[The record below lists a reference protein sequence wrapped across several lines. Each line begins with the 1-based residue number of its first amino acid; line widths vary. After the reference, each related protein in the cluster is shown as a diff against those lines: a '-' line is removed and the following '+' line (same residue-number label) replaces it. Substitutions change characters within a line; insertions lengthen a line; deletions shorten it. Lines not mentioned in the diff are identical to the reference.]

1 MLTTIA
7 TYLDTFAGLLWGWP
21 MLILLVGTGIW
32 LTLQLRGLT
41 FALLVPSLIDI
52 FKPQAVNKA
61 QGMISNRSALLTALA
76 ATVGTGNIAGVAT
89 AIVIGG
95 PGAMFWM
102 WVSGLFGMALKYSET
117 LLGVHYRIKTPTG
130 EFRGGP
136 MYYLT
141 HGAKLPWLGYLFALF
156 LAFAA
161 LSIGGMVQSN
171 SVADALKTSFNF
183 NPTIVGAVM
192 TLAAAAIMFGGL
204 KRIARMA
211 DSVVPFMIGLYAIT
225 GTLVLIA
232 NASYVPELFAAIFR
246 DAFTGTAATG
256 GFVGSTLLLT
266 MRYGLARG
274 VFANESGLG
283 SAPIVAATAQ
293 TNHPTEQAL
302 ISMTQTFIDTFFV
315 CTFTGLVILVTGAWQ
330 SDAIASGGASLT
342 QAAFNTGLGGITIFG
357 HQLGSAVVALCL
369 LLFAFTTVLG
379 WGYYGQQGA
388 VYLLGKRVATP
399 YLVFFL
405 LCTFFGAAVL
415 DLAATVNEGV
425 KFIWTIADITTG
437 LMMLPNLLAL
447 WLLGPKIRNLTF
459 DYLRNKRTGQPLK
472 HAAFHF
478 TAPVPSNA
486 VPSTITR
493 PAVTPAKRP
502 ATVQTAPLQTLAG
515 RKVPKGAKSTKR
527 RK

>member
-1 MLTTIA
+1 MLTQTLTQISE
-7 TYLDTFAGLLWGWP
+7 YLNAFAGILWGWP
-21 MLILLVGTGIW
+21 MLILLVGTGIS
-32 LTLQLRGLT
+32 LTIQLRGLT
-41 FALLVPSLIDI
+41 FLQLIPSILSI
-52 FKPQAVNKA
+52 FKPQAKKDA
-61 QGMISNRSALLTALA
+61 AMGMISNRSALLTALA

-117 LLGVHYRIKTPTG
+117 LLGVHYRVKTPTG

-141 HGAKLPWLGYLFALF
+141 HGARMPWLGYLFALF

-183 NPTIVGAVM
+183 NPTLVGAVM
-192 TLAAAAIMFGGL
+192 TLAAAAILFGGL
-204 KRIARMA
+204 KRIAIMA
-211 DSVVPFMIGLYAIT
+211 DAVVPFMIGLYAIS
-225 GTLVLIA
+225 GTLILVA
-232 NASYVPELFAAIFR
+232 NAPYVPDLFMAVFR

-293 TNHPTEQAL
+293 TRHPAEQAF

-330 SDAIASGGASLT
+330 SDALASGGASLT
-342 QAAFNTGLGGITIFG
+342 QAAFNTGLGGITLFG
-357 HQLGSAVVALCL
+357 HQLGSAIVAVCL

-379 WGYYGQQGA
+379 WGFYGQQGA
-388 VYLLGKRVATP
+388 VYLFGKRMAMP
-399 YLVFFL
+399 YMVFFL
-405 LCTFFGAAVL
+405 ACTFFGAAVL
-415 DLAATVNEGV
+415 DLAASVAEGV
-425 KFIWTIADITTG
+425 KLIWVIADITTG

-447 WLLGPKIRNLTF
+447 WLLSPKIRVLTL
-459 DYLRNKRTGQPLK
+459 DYLRNRKTGHFKQPAFYFAAPTSSIGKPVLK
-472 HAAFHF
+472 QVEI
-478 TAPVPSNA
+478 PVQNAKKTPS
-486 VPSTITR
+486 SR
-493 PAVTPAKRP
+493 SSGKFSS
-502 ATVQTAPLQTLAG
+502 G
-515 RKVPKGAKSTKR
+515 RGR
-527 RK
+527 R

>member
-1 MLTTIA
+1 MLITQIHA
-7 TYLDTFAGLLWGWP
+7 VFDYIAGLLWGWP
-21 MLILLVGTGIW
+21 MLILLVGTGIS

-41 FALLVPSLIDI
+41 FSLLIPSLIDI
-52 FKPQAVNKA
+52 FRTQPK
-61 QGMISNRSALLTALA
+61 GGEGTISNRSALLTALA

-117 LLGVHYRIKTPTG
+117 LLGVHYRIKTPEG
-130 EFRGGP
+130 VFRGGP

-141 HGAKLPWLGYLFALF
+141 HGAKMPILGMAFALF
-156 LAFAA
+156 LSFAA

-192 TLAAAAIMFGGL
+192 VISAAVIMFGGL
-204 KRIARMA
+204 TRIAKVA
-211 DSVVPFMIGLYAIT
+211 DAVVPFMIALYAIS
-225 GTLVLIA
+225 GTLVIIA
-232 NASYVPELFAAIFR
+232 NISYVPELFSRIFAE
-246 DAFTGTAATG
+246 AFTGTAATG
-256 GFVGSTLLLT
+256 GFAGATVLMA

-293 TNHPTEQAL
+293 TRHPTEQAL

-330 SDAIASGGASLT
+330 SGEVASGGASLT
-342 QAAFNTGLGGITIFG
+342 QLAFNTGLGGITIFG
-357 HQLGSAVVALCL
+357 HQLGSFIVSMCL

-379 WGYYGQQGA
+379 WGYYGQQGF
-388 VYLLGKRVATP
+388 VYLFGKKVATP
-399 YLVFFL
+399 YMVFFL

-415 DLAATVNEGV
+415 DLAASVKEGV
-425 KFIWTIADITTG
+425 EFIWVIADVTTG

-447 WLLGPKIRNLTF
+447 WILGPKIRKLTF
-459 DYLRNKRTGQPLK
+459 DYLKHKRTGNFQ
-472 HAAFHF
+472 HAPFHF
-478 TAPVPSNA
+478 VAPLHRV
-486 VPSTITR
+486 TR
-493 PAVTPAKRP
+493 PEAPAKPAAKKQAARTPARKSS
-502 ATVQTAPLQTLAG
+502 AG
-515 RKVPKGAKSTKR
+515 RGR
-527 RK
+527 R

>member
-1 MLTTIA
+1 MLEHIA
-7 TYLDTFAGLLWGWP
+7 SYLNTFAGLLWGWP
-21 MLILLVGTGIW
+21 MLIMLVGTGIW

-41 FALLVPSLIDI
+41 FTLLVPSLIDI
-52 FKPQAVNKA
+52 FKPQAKNSTA
-61 QGMISNRSALLTALA
+61 EGTISNRSALLTALA

-141 HGAKLPWLGYLFALF
+141 HGANQPVLGMLFALF
-156 LAFAA
+156 LSFAA

-183 NPTIVGAVM
+183 NPTATGAVM
-192 TLAAAAIMFGGL
+192 TLAAAVIMFGGL
-204 KRIARMA
+204 KRIAKIA
-211 DSVVPFMIGLYAIT
+211 DSVVPFMICLYAFT
-225 GTLVLIA
+225 GTLILVA
-232 NASYVPELFAAIFR
+232 NASYVPEMFESIFR

-256 GFVGSTLLLT
+256 GFVGSTLLLA

-293 TNHPTEQAL
+293 TRHPTEQAL

-315 CTFTGLVILVTGAWQ
+315 CTFTGLVILVTGAWT
-330 SDAIASGGASLT
+330 SSELASGGASLT
-342 QAAFNTGLGGITIFG
+342 QMAFNTGLGGVTIFG
-357 HQLGSAVVALCL
+357 HQLGSVIIAMCL

-388 VYLLGKRVATP
+388 VYLFGKRIATP

-405 LCTFFGAAVL
+405 ACTFFGAAVL
-415 DLAATVNEGV
+415 DLAKTVNEGV
-425 KFIWTIADITTG
+425 QFIWTIADITTG

-447 WLLGPKIRNLTF
+447 WLLGPKIRKLTF
-459 DYLRNKRTGQPLK
+459 DYLKHKKTGK
-472 HAAFHF
+472 FEHAAFHF
-478 TAPVPSNA
+478 AAPVPKQEAMKPTS
-486 VPSTITR
+486 VKFS
-493 PAVTPAKRP
+493 TPAKKPKPKPKR
-502 ATVQTAPLQTLAG
+502 AVNKKG
-515 RKVPKGAKSTKR
+515 KGA
-527 RK
+527 